1 MTTSLTRP
9 FGVPNHSRVGRVECD
24 SLAGELRQH
33 LLSAESNDQRVIQ
46 LRKDVQQ
53 RKNKAPETI
62 ASILSDA
69 FNRGDDIGERF
80 ASTILGFFSTRVA
93 KMQRRLRDLM
103 QVETV
108 QEGEFNN
115 VQMKIAQGDLSRPT
129 LTDMKKEIREYRLIL
144 DEMDTAIDVEIYR
157 LDGPQA
163 SQ

>member
-1 MTTSLTRP
+1 MTTSLIRP
-9 FGVPNHSRVGRVECD
+9 FGVPNHSRVDRVECD
-24 SLAGELRQH
+24 SLASELRQH
-33 LLSAESNDQRVIQ
+33 LLSARSKDQRVIQ

-53 RKNKAPETI
+53 LKNKAPETI

-80 ASTILGFFSTRVA
+80 AATIRGFFSTRVA

-129 LTDMKKEIREYRLIL
+129 LMEMKKEIGEYRAIL
-144 DEMDTAIDVEIYR
+144 DEMDVAIDAEMFRVP
-157 LDGPQA
+157 DKQA
-163 SQ
+163 

>member
-1 MTTSLTRP
+1 MTTSVTRP
-9 FGVPNHSRVGRVECD
+9 FGVPNHSHVGRVECD

-33 LLSAESNDQRVIQ
+33 LLSAESKDQRVIQ

-80 ASTILGFFSTRVA
+80 AATIRGFFSTRVA
-93 KMQRRLRDLM
+93 KLQRRLRDLM

-129 LTDMKKEIREYRLIL
+129 LMDMKKEIREYRVIL
-144 DEMDTAIDVEIYR
+144 DEMDSAIDVEIYR
-157 LDGPQA
+157 LDGIEA
-163 SQ
+163 SR